1 MHTHKTK
8 HLGLLLISPIFL
20 FLLSCSGSQDQK
32 VDSFLGF
39 DVSVESLDK
48 FLTDKMEEYD
58 MPGLTVA
65 FINEGKVVHNNVFGY
80 ANREKGILVT
90 EKTIFE
96 AASLSKSVFA
106 HFVMTY
112 VEAGK
117 LDLDKPL
124 YEYMP
129 YPDIAHDERYKKIT
143 ARMVLSH
150 RSGFPNWR
158 TDYEKGELFI
168 QFDPGTDYSYS
179 GEGYQYLAKVLKHI
193 DQTDWEGLEANFQR
207 LIAQPMGLEHTVFI
221 QDEFAKTHKAEP
233 YDEDGQWI
241 SPEQDVDSL
250 TRYQFVAP
258 ASIHSESLDFSK
270 WMISL
275 MNKEILTEASYEE
288 LYKNHS
294 DVGDFDGI
302 EVKYTLGFFKPI
314 LPIGNFYSHGGNNY
328 GFNAFFVMDVE
339 KDWGIVLFTNSEY
352 GEKLGADL
360 FLHMLAG
367 PIDGKIYA
375 ILALFAI
382 LLLTGLVFFVRFI
395 VQKISSRQAA

>member
-1 MHTHKTK
+1 MHTPKTK
-8 HLGLLLISPIFL
+8 LYKLILISPLFL
-20 FLLSCSGSQDQK
+20 FLFSCSDNSSQK

-39 DVSVESLDK
+39 DISVESLDQ

-65 FINEGKVVHNNVFGY
+65 FINEGKVVHNNVYGY
-80 ANREKGILVT
+80 ANREQGIPVT

-158 TDYEKGELFI
+158 TDYDDGELFI
-168 QFDPGTDYSYS
+168 QFDPGTDFSYS

-221 QDEFAKTHKAEP
+221 QDDYAKINKAEP
-233 YDEDGQWI
+233 YDDDSKWI
-241 SPEQDVDSL
+241 SPERDLDSL
-250 TRYQFVAP
+250 VRLQFVAP
-258 ASIHSESLDFSK
+258 ASIHTESLDFSK
-270 WMISL
+270 WMIAV
-275 MNKEILTEASYEE
+275 MNREILNEASYEE
-288 LYKNHS
+288 LFKIHS
-294 DVGDFDGI
+294 DVGDFDGVN
-302 EVKYTLGFFKPI
+302 VKYSLGFYTPE
-314 LPIGNFYSHGGNNY
+314 LPLGNFYSHGGNNY
-328 GFNAFFVMDVE
+328 GFNAFFVMDID
-339 KDWGIVLFTNSEY
+339 KDWGFVLFTNSEY
-352 GEKLGADL
+352 GEQLGGEL
-360 FLHMLAG
+360 FLHMLTG
-367 PIDGKIYA
+367 PLDAKFYSVI
-375 ILALFAI
+375 ALIAI
-382 LLLTGLVFFVRFI
+382 LLLAGLVFFIRFI
-395 VQKISSRQAA
+395 IGQFRSRQRV